1 MVALRSLWHTM
12 MISALPSG
20 RSVLIPVLIHQ
31 CHLNLRSEMRDDDEV
46 VSRCLPQQATV
57 RSTFAQEV
65 YQQILN
71 TPLLLSSQTS
81 GQIPFRPTLWLGSQI
96 FVSMY
101 VYLRSQRRFYVS
113 NTRQSHCQ
121 A

>member
-1 MVALRSLWHTM
+1 MTLVA
-12 MISALPSG
+12 
-20 RSVLIPVLIHQ
+20 IHQ
-31 CHLNLRSEMRDDDEV
+31 CHLYLGSEMRDDDEV

-71 TPLLLSSQTS
+71 TCLLLSSQTS
-81 GQIPFRPTLWLGSQI
+81 GQMPFRPKLWLGSQI

-101 VYLRSQRRFYVS
+101 VYLRSTRSFFVS
-113 NTRQSHCQ
+113 NTLQSHCQ
-121 A
+121 AFRQCVTTCLTKDTN